1 MHKEYSI
8 NLLLLIYIFAL
19 SIVSGC
25 AIGSHG
31 SLIMCSACHVGEP
44 TKENPS
50 LKYSSDPSKLCNDCH
65 DYKDG
70 LNHHPASIISGPF
83 GNTAVLDPSLKLYGG
98 EMACLTCHQIH
109 VEGHKMTSRNFL
121 VGGPYKDKRE
131 LCFRCHRKE
140 VYEGI
145 NPHNTMIDEN
155 NKLEHG
161 TCLICHSEIPNPSV
175 DTYRT
180 VKFRAAIAFLCWRCH
195 PPMPGTFLDKHFL
208 RQPSKEILVEIRRA
222 GNHVPR
228 DHMGRITCSS
238 CHNPH
243 QPGVM
248 QTEMAA
254 EGAGENKSLRRKN
267 ICSLCHPGK
276 AGLT

>member
-1 MHKEYSI
+1 MNKKYST
-8 NLLLLIYIFAL
+8 NLLLLICIFAL
-19 SIVSGC
+19 STAAGC
-25 AIGSHG
+25 AIGSHVG
-31 SLIMCSACHVGEP
+31 MMKCGTCHVGEP
-44 TKENPS
+44 TKESPL
-50 LKYSSDPSKLCNDCH
+50 LKYSNDPSKLCHDCH
-65 DYKDG
+65 EYKDG

-83 GNTAVLDPSLKLYGG
+83 GNTAVLDPSLKLYNE

-109 VEGHKMTSRNFL
+109 VEGYKRTSRNFL
-121 VGGPYKDKRE
+121 VGGPYEDKRE
-131 LCFRCHRKE
+131 LCFKCHRKE

-145 NPHNTMIDEN
+145 NPHDTMLDEN

-161 TCLICHSEIPNPSV
+161 TCLICHSEIPDPLF
-175 DTYRT
+175 DTDKT

-208 RQPSKEILVEIRRA
+208 RQPSKETLRDIRLS

-228 DHMGRITCSS
+228 DHRGRITCAS

-248 QTEMAA
+248 KSERAA
-254 EGAGENKSLRRKN
+254 EGTGAKKRLRRKN
-267 ICSLCHPGK
+267 ICSLCHPEK
-276 AGLT
+276 TGL